1 MNLKNTLKRSQSYF
15 RQERSANAIASKLL
29 RFTCLTV
36 AGVTI
41 EWQTAQAFTFL
52 SFDGVS
58 SSEGV
63 NTYTYSVTLQT
74 GESLNTGDPLVFQ
87 NLSGVTG
94 GSASNPYSLV
104 DSDPS
109 SANFVVSTNQSGSQ
123 TFPGV
128 ISINSTASTGTVNY
142 SGGFSGGAF
151 SGTIDGPVVA
161 PVPFEFSPSL
171 GLAIVAGIFG
181 LNYLRNQFRS
191 RASVKKG

>member
-1 MNLKNTLKRSQSYF
+1 MNLKNTLEHNRPYS
-15 RQERSANAIASKLL
+15 RQDNSANAIASKLL
-29 RFTCLTV
+29 TFICLTV
-36 AGVTI
+36 AGTTI
-41 EWQTAQAFTFL
+41 HQQTAQALTL

-74 GESLNTGDPLVFQ
+74 GESLSTGDPLVFQ

-94 GSASNPYSLV
+94 GSANNPYSLV
-104 DSDPS
+104 GFDPS
-109 SANFVVSTNQSGSQ
+109 SANFVVIANQSGSQ

-128 ISINSTASTGTVNY
+128 ITINSTASTGIVNY

-151 SGTIDGPVVA
+151 SGTIDGPAVT

-181 LNYLRNQFRS
+181 LNYLRNQFRP
-191 RASVKKG
+191 RASDKKG

>member
-1 MNLKNTLKRSQSYF
+1 MNLKNTLEHNRPYS
-15 RQERSANAIASKLL
+15 RQDSSANAIASKLL

-41 EWQTAQAFTFL
+41 ERQTAQALTF

-63 NTYTYSVTLQT
+63 NTYTYSLTLQT
-74 GESLNTGDPLVFQ
+74 GESLSTGDPLVFQ

-109 SANFVVSTNQSGSQ
+109 SANFVVSANQSGSQ

>member
-1 MNLKNTLKRSQSYF
+1 MSERNRSYL
-15 RQERSANAIASKLL
+15 RQDSSANAIASKLL

-36 AGVTI
+36 AGTTI
-41 EWQTAQAFTFL
+41 HQQTARAFTL
-52 SFDGVS
+52 TFDGVS
-58 SSEGV
+58 SFEGV

-74 GESLNTGDPLVFQ
+74 GESLSTGDPLVFQ

-94 GSASNPYSLV
+94 GSANNPYSLV
-104 DSDPS
+104 GSDPS
-109 SANFVVSTNQSGSQ
+109 SANFVVSANQSGSQ

-128 ISINSTASTGTVNY
+128 ITINSTASTGTVNY

-181 LNYLRNQFRS
+181 LNYLRNQFYRRS
-191 RASVKKG
+191 NRN